1 MAAHDQ
7 EINNNQQIN
16 SAYASIINGDID
28 SLIKIANALDSSGY
42 VAEADLVDLIIESEL
57 N

>member
-1 MAAHDQ
+1 MLT
-7 EINNNQQIN
+7 
-16 SAYASIINGDID
+16 SIINGDID